1 MNKSIKEKI
10 VLFVACAFAVS
21 FGIAIAVTCTTS
33 FFLDSRFTADD
44 AAPLTSPYITS
55 GGQSVTV
62 TETDGT
68 LAIASDALVVTA
80 QSSAV
85 DGDLGLRYDTN
96 AGTYLGRAVFF
107 TIIPTTLAN
116 GISGTG
122 NISNVF
128 GFTDAANVQ
137 IANAYDYGFG
147 TTASQWIHFA
157 TSSVSAPV
165 NLPVLPPVVN
175 DTFYVCY
182 IMGGGSSINQSTSE
196 PWYSGATP
204 STYDKGHF
212 IFMKQ
217 GAAGAWRFAGY
228 QNSDFQSGGT
238 TRYPII
244 TNYNSAF
251 KVLDWFVPADT
262 LRDDII
268 GGTLL
273 SPLYYQNMAGTGS
286 SQLFDDA
293 AEVGASMDS
302 VKGNFVFNAG
312 GTAVTANGSD
322 PDATLHWIS
331 TVDTGDDEVYSGALI
346 VCQGGTS
353 PASMGIV
360 LRYNP
365 ANSHHI
371 LVQIADG
378 SPDNVRI
385 FRYDGSYTQV
395 ALDNT
400 GISLSNSAGYL
411 YAYIYDYNDS
421 TRVYAG
427 WLEHNGADETHN
439 LSYTHAGL
447 FNAGQTQHGIRQSAV
462 NTANTFNSFHVRA
475 IGTGVYSPYDSLL
488 ACYFEVPVPEMSVK
502 GNNTEIVDGDAT
514 PSASDSTDFGEVV
527 TVGAT
532 RKVTYTI
539 TNSGTGALTLSG
551 SPKVA
556 IGGTHA
562 ADFTVTTQ
570 PSSPVSS
577 GGGTVTFVVEFDPSS
592 TGVRSATLSIDNDDS
607 DENPYNW
614 SIQGTGV
621 TREIAVSGNGQD
633 ITSGDATPSTGD
645 NTNFGRVIIE
655 ETISYVFT
663 ISNSGT
669 SNLTLIG
676 TPKVAISGDDEFT
689 VTSQPSSPV
698 AGSGSTTFTIKF
710 APTAKGNYSAT
721 VSIANDDSDENP
733 FTFALSGIGAAGLGK
748 KQYFR
753 RRFQ

>member
-10 VLFVACAFAVS
+10 VLFVACAVALV

-55 GGQSVTV
+55 GGQSITV

-68 LAIASDALVVTA
+68 LSVASGSLVVTA

-85 DGDLGLRYDTN
+85 DGDLGLRYGTS
-96 AGTYLGRAVFF
+96 AGTYLGRAAFF

-128 GFTDAANVQ
+128 GFTDAANAT
-137 IANAYDYGFG
+137 IAGAFDYGFG
-147 TTASQWIHFA
+147 STATQWIHFA
-157 TSSVSAPV
+157 ASNVATPV

-175 DTFYVCY
+175 DTFYVAY
-182 IMGGGSSINQSTSE
+182 IMGGGSSTTSASSE
-196 PWYSGATP
+196 PWYSGVNP
-204 STYDKGHF
+204 SGYDKGHF
-212 IFMKQ
+212 VFIKQ
-217 GAAGAWRFAGY
+217 GGAGAWRFAG
-228 QNSDFQSGGT
+228 FQHTDSQAGGT

-244 TNYNSAF
+244 SNYNSAF
-251 KVLDWFVPADT
+251 KVNDWFVSADT
-262 LRDDII
+262 VRDDKI

-273 SPLYYQNMAGTGS
+273 SPLYYQSFSGTGS

-293 AEVGASMDS
+293 AEVGAAMDS
-302 VKGNFVFNAG
+302 VHGNFVFNAG
-312 GTAVTANGSD
+312 GTAITANGSD

-331 TVDTGDDEVYSGALI
+331 TVDTGDDEVYAGALI
-346 VCQGGTS
+346 VCQSGSS
-353 PASMGIV
+353 PSSVGVV

-365 ANSHHI
+365 ANDYHI

-378 SPDNVRI
+378 TPDNFRI
-385 FRYDGSYTQV
+385 FTYDGSYTQV
-395 ALDNT
+395 AIDNA
-400 GISLSNSAGYL
+400 GIALPVTATAGYL
-411 YAYIYDYNDS
+411 SAYIYDYNDS
-421 TRVYAG
+421 TRIYAS
-427 WLEHNGADETHN
+427 WLEQGGDETHN
-439 LSYTHAGL
+439 ISYTYPGL
-447 FNAGQTQHGIRQSAV
+447 FNVGSTEHGIRQGAV
-462 NTANTFNSFHVRA
+462 QTANTFNSFHVRS
-475 IGTGVYSPYDSLL
+475 IGTGEFSPYDSLL
-488 ACYFEVPVPEMSVK
+488 ACYFQELVPEMLVK

-514 PSASDSTDFGEVV
+514 PSAADSTDFGSVLV
-527 TVGAT
+527 SAS
-532 RKVTYTI
+532 RKVTYKIVNT
-539 TNSGTGALTLSG
+539 GTDTLFLTD
-551 SPKVA
+551 SPAVT

-562 ADFTVTTQ
+562 ADFTLSTA
-570 PSSPVSS
+570 PSDTILAGDSTSFVIQFTA
-577 GGGTVTFVVEFDPSS
+577 GATGT
-592 TGVRSATLSIDNDDS
+592 RSATLSIANDDS

-614 SIQGTGV
+614 SIQGTGI
-621 TREIAVSGNGQD
+621 TREIAVSGNSQD
-633 ITSGDATPSTGD
+633 ITNGDATPSTGD

-669 SNLTLIG
+669 SNLTLSG

-698 AGSGSTTFTIKF
+698 AGSGSTTFTIQF

-721 VSIANDDSDENP
+721 VSIENNDTDENP
-733 FTFALSGIGAAGLGK
+733 FTFSLSGIGALGIGK
-748 KQYFR
+748 RQYFR